1 MAISSNLT
9 LELLNQPF
17 LLEKRIELLKAIK
30 QTGSINKAAALVPM
44 SYKSAWEAVE
54 AMNNLSIS
62 PIVTRETG
70 GAGGGGTT
78 LTQYGENLLTTYS
91 LLKEEQRK
99 FIENL
104 NRITDL
110 NSGTLKTIRRLS
122 MQISARNQIIG
133 TIEKISLGAVN
144 SEIQMK
150 LKSGKSI
157 VSIITNSSV
166 ENLGL
171 AINDE
176 VVAVIKSN
184 NVLLSTTQNDSKI
197 NEINNLKGNI
207 EEINIGSVN
216 AEVVVNIGN
225 EDKIVAIVTIN
236 SIENMGLKVGA
247 SVDVIIKASDIMIG
261 K

>member
-1 MAISSNLT
+1 
-9 LELLNQPF
+9 
-17 LLEKRIELLKAIK
+17 
-30 QTGSINKAAALVPM
+30 
-44 SYKSAWEAVE
+44 
-54 AMNNLSIS
+54 
-62 PIVTRETG
+62 
-70 GAGGGGTT
+70 
-78 LTQYGENLLTTYS
+78 
-91 LLKEEQRK
+91 
-99 FIENL
+99 
-104 NRITDL
+104 
-110 NSGTLKTIRRLS
+110 

-176 VVAVIKSN
+176 VIAVIKSS
-184 NVLLSTTQNDSKI
+184 NVLLSTQT
-197 NEINNLKGNI
+197 NLKLSARNSLNGNI
-207 EEINIGSVN
+207 EEINIDSVN

>member
-1 MAISSNLT
+1 
-9 LELLNQPF
+9 
-17 LLEKRIELLKAIK
+17 
-30 QTGSINKAAALVPM
+30 
-44 SYKSAWEAVE
+44 
-54 AMNNLSIS
+54 
-62 PIVTRETG
+62 
-70 GAGGGGTT
+70 
-78 LTQYGENLLTTYS
+78 
-91 LLKEEQRK
+91 
-99 FIENL
+99 
-104 NRITDL
+104 
-110 NSGTLKTIRRLS
+110 

-176 VVAVIKSN
+176 VVAVIKSS
-184 NVLLSTTQNDSKI
+184 NVLLSTQT
-197 NEINNLKGNI
+197 NLKLSARNSLNGNI

-236 SIENMGLKVGA
+236 SIENMNLKIGTT
-247 SVDVIIKASDIMIG
+247 VDVIIKASDIMIG
-261 K
+261 R

>member
-9 LELLNQPF
+9 LELFNQPF
-17 LLEKRIELLKAIK
+17 LLEKRIDLLVAIK
-30 QTGSINKAAALVPM
+30 KTGSINKAVKEVPM

-144 SEIQMK
+144 AEIQMK

-171 AINDE
+171 ATNDE
-176 VVAVIKSN
+176 VVAVIKSS
-184 NVLLSTTQNDSKI
+184 NVLLSTQT
-197 NEINNLKGNI
+197 NLKLSARNSLNGNI
-207 EEINIGSVN
+207 EEIIIGSVN

-236 SIENMGLKVGA
+236 SIENMGLKIGT

>member
-30 QTGSINKAAALVPM
+30 QTGSINKAATLVPM

-62 PIVTRETG
+62 PIVTRETA

-78 LTQYGENLLTTYS
+78 LTNYGENLLTTYS
-91 LLKEEQRK
+91 LLKEEQKK
-99 FIENL
+99 FLENL

-110 NSGTLKTIRRLS
+110 NSGTLKTIKRLS

-144 SEIQMK
+144 AEIQMK

-176 VVAVIKSN
+176 VVAVIKSS
-184 NVLLSTTQNDSKI
+184 NVLLSTQT
-197 NEINNLKGNI
+197 NLKLSARNSLNGNI

>member
-1 MAISSNLT
+1 
-9 LELLNQPF
+9 
-17 LLEKRIELLKAIK
+17 
-30 QTGSINKAAALVPM
+30 
-44 SYKSAWEAVE
+44 
-54 AMNNLSIS
+54 
-62 PIVTRETG
+62 
-70 GAGGGGTT
+70 
-78 LTQYGENLLTTYS
+78 
-91 LLKEEQRK
+91 
-99 FIENL
+99 
-104 NRITDL
+104 
-110 NSGTLKTIRRLS
+110 

-144 SEIQMK
+144 AEIQMK

-176 VVAVIKSN
+176 VVAVIKSS
-184 NVLLSTTQNDSKI
+184 NVLLSTQT
-197 NEINNLKGNI
+197 NLKLSARNSLNGNI

-225 EDKIVAIVTIN
+225 EDKIVAIVTTN
-236 SIENMGLKVGA
+236 SIENMGLKIGA

>member
-30 QTGSINKAAALVPM
+30 QTGSINKAATLVPM

-110 NSGTLKTIRRLS
+110 NSGTLKTIKRLS

-144 SEIQMK
+144 AEIQMK

-176 VVAVIKSN
+176 VVAVIKSS
-184 NVLLSTTQNDSKI
+184 NVLLSTQT
-197 NEINNLKGNI
+197 NLKLSARNSLNGNI

>member
-1 MAISSNLT
+1 
-9 LELLNQPF
+9 
-17 LLEKRIELLKAIK
+17 
-30 QTGSINKAAALVPM
+30 
-44 SYKSAWEAVE
+44 
-54 AMNNLSIS
+54 
-62 PIVTRETG
+62 
-70 GAGGGGTT
+70 
-78 LTQYGENLLTTYS
+78 
-91 LLKEEQRK
+91 
-99 FIENL
+99 
-104 NRITDL
+104 
-110 NSGTLKTIRRLS
+110 
-122 MQISARNQIIG
+122 
-133 TIEKISLGAVN
+133 
-144 SEIQMK
+144 MK

-176 VVAVIKSN
+176 VVAVVKSN
-184 NVLLSTTQNDSKI
+184 NVLLSTTQNNLQI
-197 NEINNLKGNI
+197 NEINSLKGNI

-225 EDKIVAIVTIN
+225 EDKIVAIVTTN

>member
-1 MAISSNLT
+1 MTISSNLT

-30 QTGSINKAAALVPM
+30 QTGSINKAATLVPM

-78 LTQYGENLLTTYS
+78 LTNYGENLLTTYS
-91 LLKEEQRK
+91 LLKEEQIK
-99 FIENL
+99 FLENL

-144 SEIQMK
+144 AEIQIK

-176 VVAVIKSN
+176 VVAVIKSS
-184 NVLLSTTQNDSKI
+184 NVLLSTQT
-197 NEINNLKGNI
+197 NLKLSARNSLNGNI
-207 EEINIGSVN
+207 EEIIIGSVN

-236 SIENMGLKVGA
+236 SIENMGLKVGT
-247 SVDVIIKASDIMIG
+247 SVDAIIKASDIMIG

>member
-1 MAISSNLT
+1 MKT
-9 LELLNQPF
+9 F
-17 LLEKRIELLKAIK
+17 LQSFDQEKRISLLEAIK
-30 QTGSINKAAALVPM
+30 KTGSINKAAALVPM
-44 SYKSAWEAVE
+44 SYKTAWEAVE

-110 NSGTLKTIRRLS
+110 NSGTLKTIKRLS

-176 VVAVIKSN
+176 VVAVIKSS
-184 NVLLSTTQNDSKI
+184 NVLLSTQT
-197 NEINNLKGNI
+197 NLKLSARNSLNGNI
-207 EEINIGSVN
+207 EEIIIGSVN

-236 SIENMGLKVGA
+236 SIENINLKIGTT
-247 SVDVIIKASDIMIG
+247 VDAIIKASDIMIG

>member
-30 QTGSINKAAALVPM
+30 QTGSINKAATLVPM

-110 NSGTLKTIRRLS
+110 NSGTLKTIKRLS

-133 TIEKISLGAVN
+133 TIEKISLGKVN
-144 SEIQMK
+144 AEIQMK

-176 VVAVIKSN
+176 VVAVIKSS
-184 NVLLSTTQNDSKI
+184 NVLLSTQT
-197 NEINNLKGNI
+197 NLKLSARNSLNGNI

>member
-1 MAISSNLT
+1 
-9 LELLNQPF
+9 
-17 LLEKRIELLKAIK
+17 
-30 QTGSINKAAALVPM
+30 
-44 SYKSAWEAVE
+44 
-54 AMNNLSIS
+54 
-62 PIVTRETG
+62 
-70 GAGGGGTT
+70 
-78 LTQYGENLLTTYS
+78 
-91 LLKEEQRK
+91 
-99 FIENL
+99 
-104 NRITDL
+104 
-110 NSGTLKTIRRLS
+110 

-144 SEIQMK
+144 SEIQMR

-176 VVAVIKSN
+176 VVAVIKSS
-184 NVLLSTTQNDSKI
+184 NVLLSTQT
-197 NEINNLKGNI
+197 NLKLSARNSLNGNI

>member
-1 MAISSNLT
+1 MTISSNLT

-30 QTGSINKAAALVPM
+30 QTGSINKAATLVPM

-78 LTQYGENLLTTYS
+78 LTNYGENLLTTYS

-99 FIENL
+99 FLENL

-144 SEIQMK
+144 AEIQIK

-176 VVAVIKSN
+176 VVAVIKSS
-184 NVLLSTTQNDSKI
+184 NVLLSTQT
-197 NEINNLKGNI
+197 NLKLSARNSLNGNI
-207 EEINIGSVN
+207 EEIIIGSVN

-236 SIENMGLKVGA
+236 SIENMGLKVGT
-247 SVDVIIKASDIMIG
+247 SVDAIIKASDIMIG

>member
-54 AMNNLSIS
+54 AMNNLSTI
-62 PIVTRETG
+62 PIVLRETG
-70 GAGGGGTT
+70 GVNGGGTT
-78 LTQYGENLLTTYS
+78 LTEYGKKLLNSYF
-91 LLKEEQRK
+91 LLKEEHRK

-110 NSGTLKTIRRLS
+110 NSGSLKTIRRLS
-122 MQISARNQIIG
+122 MQISARNQIVGI
-133 TIEKISLGAVN
+133 IENITNGAIN
-144 SEIQMK
+144 SEVELK
-150 LKSGKSI
+150 LKGENKI
-157 VSIITNSSV
+157 VSIITNSAV
-166 ENLGL
+166 ENLALNKG
-171 AINDE
+171 DE
-176 VVAVIKSN
+176 VIAVIKSS
-184 NVLLSTTQNDSKI
+184 NVLLSTQT
-197 NEINNLKGNI
+197 NLKLSARNSLNGNI

>member
-99 FIENL
+99 FLENL

-144 SEIQMK
+144 AEIQLK
-150 LKSGKSI
+150 LKSGNSI
-157 VSIITNSSV
+157 VSIITNNSV
-166 ENLGL
+166 SNLGL

-176 VVAVIKSN
+176 VVAVVKSN
-184 NVLLSTTQNDSKI
+184 NVLLSTTQDDSQK
-197 NEINNLKGNI
+197 NEINSLKGNI
-207 EEINIGSVN
+207 EEINIDSIN

-225 EDKIVAIVTIN
+225 EDKVVAILN
-236 SIENMGLKVGA
+236 KNFIENMNLKIGTK
-247 SVDVIIKASDIMIG
+247 VDAIIKASDIMIG

>member
-1 MAISSNLT
+1 
-9 LELLNQPF
+9 
-17 LLEKRIELLKAIK
+17 
-30 QTGSINKAAALVPM
+30 
-44 SYKSAWEAVE
+44 
-54 AMNNLSIS
+54 
-62 PIVTRETG
+62 
-70 GAGGGGTT
+70 
-78 LTQYGENLLTTYS
+78 
-91 LLKEEQRK
+91 
-99 FIENL
+99 
-104 NRITDL
+104 
-110 NSGTLKTIRRLS
+110 

-176 VVAVIKSN
+176 VVAVIKSS
-184 NVLLSTTQNDSKI
+184 NVLLSTQT
-197 NEINNLKGNI
+197 NLKLSARNSLNGNI

>member
-1 MAISSNLT
+1 
-9 LELLNQPF
+9 
-17 LLEKRIELLKAIK
+17 
-30 QTGSINKAAALVPM
+30 
-44 SYKSAWEAVE
+44 
-54 AMNNLSIS
+54 
-62 PIVTRETG
+62 
-70 GAGGGGTT
+70 
-78 LTQYGENLLTTYS
+78 
-91 LLKEEQRK
+91 
-99 FIENL
+99 
-104 NRITDL
+104 
-110 NSGTLKTIRRLS
+110 

-144 SEIQMK
+144 AEIQMK

-176 VVAVIKSN
+176 VVAVIKSS
-184 NVLLSTTQNDSKI
+184 NVLLSTQT
-197 NEINNLKGNI
+197 NLKLSARNSLNGNI

-225 EDKIVAIVTIN
+225 EDKIVAIVTTN

>member
-1 MAISSNLT
+1 MTISSNLT

-30 QTGSINKAAALVPM
+30 QTGSINKAATLVPM

-110 NSGTLKTIRRLS
+110 NSGTLKTIKRLS

-176 VVAVIKSN
+176 VVAVIKSS
-184 NVLLSTTQNDSKI
+184 NVLLSTQT
-197 NEINNLKGNI
+197 NLKLSARNSLNGNI
-207 EEINIGSVN
+207 EEIITGSVN

>member
-1 MAISSNLT
+1 T
-9 LELLNQPF
+9 
-17 LLEKRIELLKAIK
+17 IK
-30 QTGSINKAAALVPM
+30 
-44 SYKSAWEAVE
+44 
-54 AMNNLSIS
+54 
-62 PIVTRETG
+62 
-70 GAGGGGTT
+70 
-78 LTQYGENLLTTYS
+78 
-91 LLKEEQRK
+91 
-99 FIENL
+99 
-104 NRITDL
+104 
-110 NSGTLKTIRRLS
+110 RLS

-144 SEIQMK
+144 SEIQMR

-176 VVAVIKSN
+176 VVAVIKSS
-184 NVLLSTTQNDSKI
+184 NVLLSTQT
-197 NEINNLKGNI
+197 NLKLSARNSLNGNI

>member
-1 MAISSNLT
+1 
-9 LELLNQPF
+9 
-17 LLEKRIELLKAIK
+17 
-30 QTGSINKAAALVPM
+30 M

-144 SEIQMK
+144 AEIQMK

-176 VVAVIKSN
+176 VVAVIKSS
-184 NVLLSTTQNDSKI
+184 NVLLSTQT
-197 NEINNLKGNI
+197 NLKLSARNSLNGNI

>member
-1 MAISSNLT
+1 
-9 LELLNQPF
+9 
-17 LLEKRIELLKAIK
+17 
-30 QTGSINKAAALVPM
+30 
-44 SYKSAWEAVE
+44 
-54 AMNNLSIS
+54 
-62 PIVTRETG
+62 
-70 GAGGGGTT
+70 
-78 LTQYGENLLTTYS
+78 
-91 LLKEEQRK
+91 
-99 FIENL
+99 
-104 NRITDL
+104 
-110 NSGTLKTIRRLS
+110 

-144 SEIQMK
+144 AEIQMK

-176 VVAVIKSN
+176 VVAVIKSS
-184 NVLLSTTQNDSKI
+184 NVLLSTQT
-197 NEINNLKGNI
+197 NLKLSARNSLNGNI

-236 SIENMGLKVGA
+236 SIENMNLKIGTT
-247 SVDVIIKASDIMIG
+247 VDAIIKASDIMIG

>member
-30 QTGSINKAAALVPM
+30 QTGSINKAASLVPM

-110 NSGTLKTIRRLS
+110 NSGTLKTIKRLS

-144 SEIQMK
+144 AEIQMK

-176 VVAVIKSN
+176 VVAVIKSS
-184 NVLLSTTQNDSKI
+184 NVLLSTQT
-197 NEINNLKGNI
+197 NLKLSARNSLNGNI

>member
-1 MAISSNLT
+1 
-9 LELLNQPF
+9 
-17 LLEKRIELLKAIK
+17 
-30 QTGSINKAAALVPM
+30 
-44 SYKSAWEAVE
+44 
-54 AMNNLSIS
+54 
-62 PIVTRETG
+62 
-70 GAGGGGTT
+70 
-78 LTQYGENLLTTYS
+78 
-91 LLKEEQRK
+91 
-99 FIENL
+99 
-104 NRITDL
+104 
-110 NSGTLKTIRRLS
+110 

-176 VVAVIKSN
+176 VIAVIKSS
-184 NVLLSTTQNDSKI
+184 NVLLSTQT
-197 NEINNLKGNI
+197 NLKLSARNSLNGNI
-207 EEINIGSVN
+207 EEIIIGSVN

>member
-1 MAISSNLT
+1 
-9 LELLNQPF
+9 
-17 LLEKRIELLKAIK
+17 
-30 QTGSINKAAALVPM
+30 
-44 SYKSAWEAVE
+44 
-54 AMNNLSIS
+54 
-62 PIVTRETG
+62 
-70 GAGGGGTT
+70 
-78 LTQYGENLLTTYS
+78 
-91 LLKEEQRK
+91 
-99 FIENL
+99 
-104 NRITDL
+104 
-110 NSGTLKTIRRLS
+110 

-144 SEIQMK
+144 AEIQMK

-157 VSIITNSSV
+157 ISIITNNSV

-176 VVAVIKSN
+176 VVAVVKSN
-184 NVLLSTTQNDSKI
+184 NVLLSTQT
-197 NEINNLKGNI
+197 NLKLSARNSLNGNI

-236 SIENMGLKVGA
+236 SIENMNLKIGA